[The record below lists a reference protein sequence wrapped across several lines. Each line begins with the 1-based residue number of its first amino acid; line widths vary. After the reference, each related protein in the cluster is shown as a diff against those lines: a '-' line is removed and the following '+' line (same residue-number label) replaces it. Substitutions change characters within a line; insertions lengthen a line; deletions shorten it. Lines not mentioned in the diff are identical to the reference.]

1 MFDAFVGIGA
11 KNIKPTDILS
21 AFASFIVVAL
31 GGTLICIIWS
41 FLTGF
46 FTRFTNQV
54 RVIEPIF
61 IFVMSYLTYLNAEF
75 FHMSG
80 ILA

>member
-1 MFDAFVGIGA
+1 
-11 KNIKPTDILS
+11 
-21 AFASFIVVAL
+21 
-31 GGTLICIIWS
+31 
-41 FLTGF
+41 
-46 FTRFTNQV
+46 V